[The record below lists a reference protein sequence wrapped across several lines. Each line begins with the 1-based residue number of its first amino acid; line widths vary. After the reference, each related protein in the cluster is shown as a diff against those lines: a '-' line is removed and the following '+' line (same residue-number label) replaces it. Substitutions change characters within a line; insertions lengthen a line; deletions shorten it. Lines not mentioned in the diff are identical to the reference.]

1 MSEAINEAKEAL
13 LRALDQLDKA
23 EQDLDGPVKRVD
35 LIVTYCIG
43 ADLGDGGW
51 HEIAG
56 WASTGGPK
64 WVHAALLRR
73 AANAQD
79 ATYLARDIDIGDE
92 LDDDADFDDPPM
104 P

>member
-23 EQDLDGPVKRVD
+23 EQDLDGPVQRVD
-35 LIVTYCIG
+35 LIVTYSIG
-43 ADLGDGGW
+43 ADLGEGGW
-51 HEIAG
+51 HEISG
-56 WASTGGPK
+56 WSSTPGPK
-64 WVHAALLRR
+64 WLYAALLRR
-73 AANAQD
+73 AAEAQE
-79 ATYLARDIDIGDE
+79 ATYIARDIEAE